1 MNTLHRSVGRLMKR
15 SADDVDVGTIISDV
29 KNYDER
35 LNRLI
40 EDLTKYQTAIS
51 QLLVHQNAAS
61 KEMVVLYKAIP
72 PERAAIDPARLQ
84 RVEEYNA
91 VSGEMKEELKQI
103 AQKVNNVIKQSNV
116 VRGCLKPVKKSLD
129 KRDNYKLDFER
140 HTSTVDSVRKKGART
155 EREMGVQAKAEHNLE
170 ESTTKYQA
178 LDNHIRA
185 TVPPILDAIG
195 VYIPYVLHAIT
206 EITTEFVGIQYRF
219 VNDFATRHSLMK
231 YDTLEEEWKQDFMPI
246 KDHAEQFKLLQ
257 NGKAVH
263 KPMELKH
270 SSPGSPVL
278 EKKGFL
284 SRRQGSKTEEDIG
297 NPIRRVRT
305 SDPPP
310 PSYSQLGQLD
320 PPGGR
325 PMSRQQS
332 AGSGLGL
339 GIEGKGSAPPRP
351 VSRKS
356 SSSIWGKEKP
366 SDASIRPTVQKIQ
379 SSTSVKSFQPE
390 GAAASATSTPPA
402 SVYGTN
408 GMSLKSKQ
416 SSASLA
422 SAAAAIAAKKKAPP
436 PPVPLK
442 SKPTPK
448 PKDVYVIALYSFQ
461 PQSQGD
467 LELRE
472 GDRVKVIQ
480 KTENVEDWWEGEI
493 TGTDGRTRKGFFP
506 ANYCQME

>member
-40 EDLTKYQTAIS
+40 EDLTKYQSAIN

-61 KEMVVLYKAIP
+61 KELVVLYKAIP

-84 RVEEYNA
+84 RVEEYNV
-91 VSGEMKEELKQI
+91 VSDEMKEELKQI
-103 AQKVNNVIKQSNV
+103 AQKVNNVIKQTNA

-129 KRDNYKLDFER
+129 RRENYKLDFER
-140 HTSTVDSVRKKGART
+140 HTSTVDNARKKGART

-170 ESTTKYQA
+170 ESTTKYQS
-178 LDNHIRA
+178 LDNHIRV

-195 VYIPYVLHAIT
+195 VYIPYVLHALT
-206 EITTEFVGIQYRF
+206 EITTDFVGIQYRF
-219 VNDFATRHSLMK
+219 MNDFAVRHSLMK
-231 YDTLEEEWKQDFMPI
+231 YDTVEEEWKQDFMPI
-246 KDHAEQFKLLQ
+246 KEHAEQFRILQ

-263 KPMELKH
+263 KPMELKQ

-284 SRRQGSKTEEDIG
+284 SRRQSSKTEEDIG
-297 NPIRRVRT
+297 PPIHRVRT

-310 PSYSQLGQLD
+310 SYSQLD
-320 PPGGR
+320 TPSGR
-325 PMSRQQS
+325 PISRQQS

-339 GIEGKGSAPPRP
+339 GIEGKASAPPRP

-356 SSSIWGKEKP
+356 SSSIWGKDKP

-379 SSTSVKSFQPE
+379 SSTSVKSFQPD
-390 GAAASATSTPPA
+390 ATATSSTPPP
-402 SVYGTN
+402 SSMYGTN
-408 GMSLKSKQ
+408 GVKLNSKQ

-442 SKPTPK
+442 SKPNPK
-448 PKDVYVIALYSFQ
+448 PKDLYVTALYSFQ

-467 LELRE
+467 LELKE
-472 GDRVKVIQ
+472 GDRIKVVQ

-493 TGTDGRTRKGFFP
+493 TGSDGRMRKGYFP
-506 ANYCQME
+506 ANYCQLE